1 MLSNF
6 VICLLILLVVIYL
19 TGFMRNY
26 KNEKFTLNPSSNIYE
41 SIGIVPNK
49 MLYLTPPNPLEP
61 NVDYQD
67 WLNEVSGYD
76 SGTRGYDNPYYAA
89 NVAAGLDTN

>member
-1 MLSNF
+1 MKSDE
-6 VICLLILLVVIYL
+6 
-19 TGFMRNY
+19 GFRN
-26 KNEKFTLNPSSNIYE
+26 LNPHSNIYE
-41 SIGIVPNK
+41 SVGVVPSK
-49 MLYLTPPNPLEP
+49 LLYLTPPNPTQP

-76 SGTRGYDNPYYAA
+76 AGTRGYYNLAYAD